1 MPRPDLLSW
10 HDPWVA
16 APFWL
21 IATLA
26 FYWAGRR
33 LYRFHAA
40 WWSSPLVVTPGL
52 LILLSVVLHSGYH
65 DYLSGT
71 HWLMMMFGPVTV
83 AFALPIYE
91 QRVIILRHWPLLVVG
106 VLVGSSL
113 AMLSAWELATLFGF
127 DGALRLSLLPRSVSA
142 PFAVVVSA
150 DIGGIPDLTAVFV
163 VLTGVIGAAVGE
175 AILKWLP
182 LRSNLARGA
191 LLGMSAHGAGVAA
204 AHRVGREEG
213 SIAGLVMILA
223 GLFNVLAAPF
233 LAYCLR

>member
-150 DIGGIPDLTAVFV
+150 
-163 VLTGVIGAAVGE
+163 GE